1 MKKTTP
7 SAPAHK
13 KMVSYVLANQKGG
26 VGKTSVSRHLI
37 FRALEMKLRT
47 LVIDFDP
54 QANTTKTLLHLAKL
68 ANPELEI
75 VEPGQVGQ
83 AGWLTTAK
91 LFDKGSLAQPMP
103 VNQYASLISADAE
116 LVDIADYSL
125 DAIPQPRLS
134 LAKFADQFDVCI
146 IDTPPSQ
153 GKLLYAA
160 LAAANFVISPCT
172 LDEDATDGLAALFQD
187 IERVRGEE
195 WNTELKIM
203 GIQINKMDRSSAH
216 DRKALAALQESVG
229 DLVLSNIIYE
239 RAATRLAIRK
249 PVWQGNRG
257 ENKGLAAVEMK
268 AACNAILSGAALQ

>member
-1 MKKTTP
+1 MKSTKT
-7 SAPAHK
+7 SALLRR
-13 KMVSYVLANQKGG
+13 MVAYVLANQKGG

-68 ANPELEI
+68 ADPTLEI
-75 VEPGQVGQ
+75 SEPAHVSQH
-83 AGWLTTAK
+83 GWLTTAK
-91 LFDKGSLAQPMP
+91 LFDKQCEAQPMP
-103 VNQYASLISADAE
+103 VNEYASLIAADAE

-134 LAKFADQFDVCI
+134 LEKFADQYDVCI

-187 IERVRGEE
+187 IERVRNEE
-195 WNTELKIM
+195 WNTDLQIM

-249 PVWQGNRG
+249 PVWQGSRG

-268 AACNAILSGAALQ
+268 AACNAILSGAVPQ

>member
-1 MKKTTP
+1 MKL
-7 SAPAHK
+7 K
-13 KMVSYVLANQKGG
+13 KGVDALRRMVSYVLANQKGG

-37 FRALEMKLRT
+37 FRAIEMKLRT

-54 QANTTKTLLHLAKL
+54 QANTTKTMLHLANL
-68 ANPELEI
+68 ANPELGI
-75 VEPGQVGQ
+75 LEPGQVGAQ
-83 AGWLTTAK
+83 GWLTTAK
-91 LFDKGSLAQPMP
+91 LFDESSEAQPLP
-103 VNQYASLISADAE
+103 VNEYASLIAADAE

-125 DAIPQPRLS
+125 DAIPQPRRS
-134 LAKFADQFDVCI
+134 LQRFVDQYDVCI

-160 LAAANFVISPCT
+160 LAAADLVVSPCT

-187 IERVRGEE
+187 IDRVRDED
-195 WNTELKIM
+195 WNADLRIM
-203 GIQINKMDRSSAH
+203 GIQINKMDKSSAH

-229 DLVLSNIIYE
+229 ELVLENIIYE

-249 PVWQGNRG
+249 PVWRGNRG

-268 AACNAILSGAALQ
+268 AACNAILSGAVPQ

>member
-1 MKKTTP
+1 MKNTKP
-7 SAPAHK
+7 SALVR
-13 KMVSYVLANQKGG
+13 KMISYVLANQKGG

-68 ANPELEI
+68 ADPTLAI
-75 VEPGQVGQ
+75 TEPSQVSD
-83 AGWLTTAK
+83 AGWLTTAR
-91 LFDKGSLAQPMP
+91 LFDKDSKAQPMP
-103 VNQYASLISADAE
+103 VNEYASLIAADAE

-134 LAKFADQFDVCI
+134 LEKFAGEYDVCI

-160 LAAANFVISPCT
+160 LSAANFVISPCT

-187 IERVRGEE
+187 IERVRDME
-195 WNTELKIM
+195 WNGELKIM

-216 DRKALAALQESVG
+216 DRKALAALRESVG
-229 DLVLSNIIYE
+229 DLVLSDIIYE

-268 AACNAILSGAALQ
+268 AACNAILSNAAPQ

>member
-1 MKKTTP
+1 MKKAKI
-7 SAPAHK
+7 SALLR
-13 KMVSYVLANQKGG
+13 KMVSFVLANQKGG
-26 VGKTSVSRHLI
+26 VGKTVFSRHLI

-68 ANPELEI
+68 ADPSLKI
-75 VEPGQVGQ
+75 DEPGQVSEG
-83 AGWLTTAK
+83 GWLTTAK
-91 LFDKGSLAQPMP
+91 LFDKDCEAQPMP
-103 VNQYASLISADAE
+103 VNEYASLIAADAE

-125 DAIPQPRLS
+125 DAIPQARKS
-134 LAKFADQFDVCI
+134 LEKFAGQYDVCI

-160 LAAANFVISPCT
+160 LAAADFVICPCT

-187 IERVRGEE
+187 IERVKGEE
-195 WNTELKIM
+195 WNTDLQIM

-229 DLVLSNIIYE
+229 DLVLGNIIYE
-239 RAATRLAIRK
+239 RAATRLAIRR

>member
-1 MKKTTP
+1 MKNIQP
-7 SAPAHK
+7 SALVL
-13 KMVSYVLANQKGG
+13 KMISYVLANQKGG

-54 QANTTKTLLHLAKL
+54 QANTTKTLLHLAKS
-68 ANPELEI
+68 ANPTLDI
-75 VEPGQVGQ
+75 TEPGQVSD
-83 AGWLTTAK
+83 AGWLTTAR
-91 LFDKGSLAQPMP
+91 LFHKDSKAQPMP
-103 VNQYASLISADAE
+103 VNEYASLIAADAE

-134 LAKFADQFDVCI
+134 LGKFADQYDVCI

-187 IERVRGEE
+187 IERVRDME
-195 WNTELKIM
+195 WNSDLKIM
-203 GIQINKMDRSSAH
+203 GIQINKMDKSSAH
-216 DRKALAALQESVG
+216 DRKALAALRDSVG
-229 DLVLSNIIYE
+229 DLVMKDIIYE

-257 ENKGLAAVEMK
+257 ENKGVAAVEMK
-268 AACNAILSGAALQ
+268 AACNAILNHVAHQ